1 MWGYFMK
8 SHKTITIDTAL
19 ALELQKR
26 KGAINV
32 SEVCQNAL
40 MVACEMQKPK
50 TAQDVR
56 AQLLKIETERAEL
69 LKLLEK
75 EKAKEMVYT
84 EKTKKEE
91 FRKELLLLKKIKINN
106 PNMFVPAR
114 QQMEKKYNLTNAEII
129 KELEKV

>member
-1 MWGYFMK
+1 MWGYLMK

-26 KGAINV
+26 KGTINV

-91 FRKELLLLKKIKINN
+91 FRKELLLLKKIKFNN
-106 PNMFVPAR
+106 PDMFVPTR

>member
-1 MWGYFMK
+1 MK

-91 FRKELLLLKKIKINN
+91 FRKELLLLKKIKFNN

>member
-1 MWGYFMK
+1 MK

-19 ALELQKR
+19 ALELKKR
-26 KGAINV
+26 GGAINV
-32 SEVCQNAL
+32 SEICQNAL
-40 MVACEMQKPK
+40 MVACEMEKPK
-50 TAQDVR
+50 NVEDINLRLIKLESEKSQ
-56 AQLLKIETERAEL
+56 L

-106 PNMFVPAR
+106 SDMFVPAR
-114 QQMEKKYNLTNAEII
+114 QQMEKKYNLTNAELM
-129 KELEKV
+129 KELDKI